1 MRGLFYA
8 AIVMGTRGL
17 LGISCLVRGQVD
29 QGPFRGLS
37 DRVDLPLGSLA
48 IRSPCLVPVVLLLVV
63 LLLGVLLLVVLSP
76 AVQGQ

>member
-17 LGISCLVRGQVD
+17 LGIPYPDRDQAD
-29 QGPFRGLS
+29 QGLVLGLM
-37 DRVDLPLGSLA
+37 DLPLGSLA

-63 LLLGVLLLVVLSP
+63 LLLEALSP